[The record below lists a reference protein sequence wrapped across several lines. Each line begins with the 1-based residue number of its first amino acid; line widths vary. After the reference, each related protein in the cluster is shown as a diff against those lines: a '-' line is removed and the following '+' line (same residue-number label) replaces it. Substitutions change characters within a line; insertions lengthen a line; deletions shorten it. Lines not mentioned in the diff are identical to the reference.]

1 MTTFAAIC
9 VLLIVGPMV
18 LGLMAVVFSVI
29 GSVCSSIFGPSKPIK
44 YLTEHDKLQGSESN
58 EIKASVLALGRKGAE
73 TWCMT
78 KIAAYDPDLTQTELK
93 SAYNNLKAMDMEALG
108 VAIVEV
114 AEL

>member
-1 MTTFAAIC
+1 MEGLI
-9 VLLIVGPMV
+9 IVG
-18 LGLMAVVFSVI
+18 VVFFIWMMTAPMRATKSVMNEPGMKELGQQI
-29 GSVCSSIFGPSKPIK
+29 DAAFTQAKEA
-44 YLTEHDKLQGSESN
+44 LTQAE
-58 EIKASVLALGRKGAE
+58 EIQASVLALGRKGAE